1 MNFVLD
7 ASVTMCWLL
16 LDGKPANRAYALKV
30 LDAMKQAQTSALV
43 PVTWGLEVSNV
54 IASAE
59 VKGLVR
65 EVQSEAFLEM
75 LQVVDIGA
83 DSATF
88 SRALADTLQIARR
101 YRLSA
106 YDASYLELAIRE
118 GLPLATLDE
127 GLLKA
132 CNKAGVQ
139 RFSIS

>member
-1 MNFVLD
+1 MTFVLD
-7 ASVTMCWLL
+7 ASVTMCWLF
-16 LDGKPANRAYALKV
+16 LDGKPAERAYALKV
-30 LDAMKQAQTSALV
+30 LDIMKQAKTSARV

-54 IASAE
+54 ITNAE

-75 LQVVDIGA
+75 LGVVDIGA

-88 SRALADTLQIARR
+88 SKALSDTLQIARR

-106 YDASYLELAIRE
+106 YDASYLELAMRE

-127 GLLKA
+127 DLQKA
-132 CNKAGVQ
+132 ANKAGLK
-139 RFSIS
+139 RFAVR